1 MSPGVTKDLPAAV
14 LPSRPSLVGERI
26 DGRYLLEEQVEADG
40 LCAVYRARDKT
51 DRFAAVQ
58 VLHEGAPAR
67 VDFQRAAET
76 LAALAH
82 PNIAGILEYG
92 VWRQRSYVVL
102 EWLEGES
109 LESRLSGRP
118 LALDAGLA
126 IVRQLLAALA
136 SVHAAGLVH
145 GALEPGH
152 VFLQRRKHGERVKVQ
167 HFRLLMANA
176 TPLAAISGA
185 SSEPGELSPYR
196 APEQV
201 FGCADARSDVFALG
215 VMLSE
220 IVAAIVRSAG
230 HSQARVSA
238 DKTDSVFDEVQSA
251 GAVDLVMKDLIRRA
265 TAAEPDARYS
275 DAAELLCELID
286 AMPRASRASTSS
298 VPPPLPTAKVSLVDA
313 PHPSELEAAR
323 IAKLAASKLAQAPSP
338 LATGTK
344 QRVGKASA
352 AWKSLG
358 VRRLLGAGAAHA
370 GAAQVAG
377 VEPAHLNT
385 GAASLTDPAASAAD
399 GLALVGASAV
409 SAASGASPA
418 ADGAAARPRNGAAA
432 HASDAT
438 GSRLA
443 AAVQPA
449 DGAEALSLDECVQP
463 SGLAFEAAVSDS
475 GQLGKPVA
483 ASSVASTALDAA
495 GQSALS
501 MLSAGTRGA
510 DARNALRAV
519 ERSRRRKGAFS
530 ALVARAGALR
540 HLVPSRGLINVL
552 HSQLSA
558 ALVGAFVAAGALTW
572 LMRTD
577 ASTPRPTAPPKPV
590 PSAVQALPA
599 LEPASHVESSPPVR
613 EPAETSF
620 HAAIAP
626 ESAPA
631 PAPAPARPAAAKPPR
646 APRASRANAPRNPW
660 LEAVPAELQGIPAHV
675 AAGGKGNEPM
685 VRTLHAYIQNQP
697 RDPRGH
703 LLLGSLYYHRLWR
716 ADCLS
721 EWTQALRHDPSV
733 RGTPELLGALIKL
746 VIQGKDASP
755 AADLLVIYYGREALD
770 AIEDALPPLHNS
782 DGAARLQAVHTR
794 ILANDPD

>member
-1 MSPGVTKDLPAAV
+1 
-14 LPSRPSLVGERI
+14 
-26 DGRYLLEEQVEADG
+26 LLEEQVEVDG

-51 DRFAAVQ
+51 DRFVAVQ

-82 PNIAGILEYG
+82 PNIAGIVEHG
-92 VWRQRSYVVL
+92 VWRERSYVVL

-109 LESRLSGRP
+109 LESRLRGRP
-118 LALDAGLA
+118 LALDAGLS

-176 TPLAAISGA
+176 TPLAAVSGA
-185 SSEPGELSPYR
+185 SLEPGEASPYR
-196 APEQV
+196 APEQE
-201 FGCADARSDVFALG
+201 FGGADARSDVFALG

-220 IVAAIVRSAG
+220 IMAAIVRSAG
-230 HSQARVSA
+230 HSLARVSA

-251 GAVDLVMKDLIRRA
+251 GAVDLVMKDLIQRA
-265 TAAEPDARYS
+265 TAVELDARYC

-313 PHPSELEAAR
+313 PDPSELEAAR
-323 IAKLAASKLAQAPSP
+323 VAKLAASRLAQAPSP

-344 QRVGKASA
+344 QRVGRASPG
-352 AWKSLG
+352 WKSLA

-370 GAAQVAG
+370 AAVQSAGAEAVHSNAG
-377 VEPAHLNT
+377 AVSLIEPD
-385 GAASLTDPAASAAD
+385 AARLTAADGLGLVAASAA
-399 GLALVGASAV
+399 
-409 SAASGASPA
+409 AASSRG
-418 ADGAAARPRNGAAA
+418 
-432 HASDAT
+432 
-438 GSRLA
+438 GSQSA
-443 AAVQPA
+443 G
-449 DGAEALSLDECVQP
+449 GAEALSLDERAGQ
-463 SGLAFEAAVSDS
+463 SALAAESAVPDS
-475 GQLGKPVA
+475 GVGKPGAESSA
-483 ASSVASTALDAA
+483 ASSALDRA

-501 MLSAGTRGA
+501 MLNESTRGA
-510 DARNALRAV
+510 DARNALRAL
-519 ERSRRRKGAFS
+519 ERNRRRKGALT
-530 ALVARAGALR
+530 ALIERSGALR
-540 HLVPSRGLINVL
+540 RLFPSRGLINVL

-572 LMRTD
+572 LMRSD
-577 ASTPRPTAPPKPV
+577 ASAPRASAPPKPA
-590 PSAVQALPA
+590 PSIVQALPE
-599 LEPASHVESSPPVR
+599 LESTGKVESNPPLR
-613 EPAETSF
+613 EPAEISF

-631 PAPAPARPAAAKPPR
+631 PAPARPAVAKPAR
-646 APRASRANAPRNPW
+646 APRASRGNAPRNPW
-660 LEAVPAELQGIPAHV
+660 LEAVPTELQGIPAHV
-675 AAGGKGNEPM
+675 ASGGKGTEPM

-716 ADCLS
+716 ADCLY
-721 EWTQALRHDPSV
+721 EWTQALRRDPSV

-746 VIQGKDASP
+746 VVQGKDASA
-755 AADLLVIYYGREALD
+755 AADLLVTYYGREALD
-770 AIEDALPPLHNS
+770 EIEDALPPLHNS
-782 DGAARLQAVHTR
+782 EGAARLQAVHTR